1 MPAAAVAQR
10 IPPTTESAA
19 SRRSSIMEISSAAAE
34 AAVEACVK
42 AVAKTNM
49 GQSIR
54 EASAWRYTD
63 APSPLSQSQRPNWAI
78 YANPDGNSRFR

>member
-1 MPAAAVAQR
+1 
-10 IPPTTESAA
+10 
-19 SRRSSIMEISSAAAE
+19 MEISSAAAE

-42 AVAKTNM
+42 AVAKANM

-63 APSPLSQSQRPNWAI
+63 ALPLLSQSRILNCAFC
-78 YANPDGNSRFR
+78 ATPDGNSRFR

>member
-1 MPAAAVAQR
+1 
-10 IPPTTESAA
+10 
-19 SRRSSIMEISSAAAE
+19 MEISSAAAE

-42 AVAKTNM
+42 AVAKANM

-63 APSPLSQSQRPNWAI
+63 APSSLSQSQRPNWAI
-78 YANPDGNSRFR
+78 CANPDGNSRFR